1 MGRSELIFDAQ
12 IWWTKRR
19 YVLNYYIFI
28 ATPTALTIM
37 ETSITFNNESS
48 AVTDKVFLYTD
59 GTNLRIWVQNLQ
71 KECVSTLTGFSMSDL
86 LFIQVS
92 MKYTNPMTAT
102 FSIKNYNQLL
112 YEEVTCADQSTIP
125 TGSGAQEFSGVQTTV
140 GAYFR
145 GNLMH
150 MDLTEYYYTDA
161 LMLTS
166 KLEDINCPCSLW
178 IIEGFW
184 ALSEGFISIDLTK
197 PLSTKDSAPSL
208 NYPLAAADRIG
219 TCLITRSHGLLLS
232 SGWEAAISS
241 YTSDYQLVTGSFISL
256 VRILSEPDEFG

>member
-1 MGRSELIFDAQ
+1 
-12 IWWTKRR
+12 
-19 YVLNYYIFI
+19 
-28 ATPTALTIM
+28 M

-125 TGSGAQEFSGVQTTV
+125 TGSGAQELSGVQTTV

-166 KLEDINCPCSLW
+166 KLEDINCPCSL
-178 IIEGFW
+178 
-184 ALSEGFISIDLTK
+184 
-197 PLSTKDSAPSL
+197 
-208 NYPLAAADRIG
+208 
-219 TCLITRSHGLLLS
+219 
-232 SGWEAAISS
+232 
-241 YTSDYQLVTGSFISL
+241 
-256 VRILSEPDEFG
+256 